1 MNQEENQEL
10 RMETVWELADLERD
24 RDKEVN
30 KLKRRLCQPIS
41 RHNYNEVEN
50 SYSWVKELHSAF
62 YAKVED
68 WTELLEEDENG
79 DPIYPERGMPES
91 RYAPD
96 NKDLKR
102 KTTILEEILDH
113 TADAL
118 IEFMVSLPAP
128 LQVLL
133 AEEASLPFL
142 KNLDVIKKHLL
153 LNIRRDRGPGGW
165 LGPWH

>member
-1 MNQEENQEL
+1 MNQEVNQEL
-10 RMETVWELADLERD
+10 RMDKIQKLADLERD

-50 SYSWVKELHSAF
+50 SYSRVKELHSAF

-91 RYAPD
+91 RYAP
-96 NKDLKR
+96 NNEDLKR
-102 KTTILEEILDH
+102 KTTTMEEILDY

-118 IEFMVSLPAP
+118 IEFMISLPAP
-128 LQVLL
+128 LQ
-133 AEEASLPFL
+133 AELELGSH
-142 KNLDVIKKHLL
+142 KNLE
-153 LNIRRDRGPGGW
+153 
-165 LGPWH
+165 